1 MSELLVFGRDEVIQG
16 ILNEQILLL
25 YLAKLI
31 CKLINVLLIQGLPL
45 SFGLVCISIFYI
57 ILREI
62 PKLKVP

>member
-16 ILNEQILLL
+16 ILNEQIWLL